1 MLEIEKDLIVDVILP
16 NYNKVNFIEECLTSL
31 TNQIFKNWRCIVV
44 DGFSDDGSWEIIQK
58 FTHNDS
64 RFDLYQI
71 PRKGIYNSW
80 NFGLSKVTSPFF
92 CILTSD
98 DLWDSNWLSIAVKTL
113 IETDSAIC
121 VAART
126 KIIYENEIKNKISQH
141 NLIGEIFFETDLSKP
156 QIRQGIADSIAN
168 YFLGSIYTSIHS
180 LLIRKTILNKGEAFS
195 EDVGAIADCEWY
207 MRLGLYGDVVYCP
220 NVEVGWRVYDGQ
232 ATNPQ
237 KQRENGQ
244 YMQIIHTRS
253 RNDIVKKMNIID
265 HKFNDMASQ
274 FDSRLLTY
282 RYSRPC
288 LKNLY
293 SNFVQELPNLLL
305 CISKFPK
312 EFLLDIVFKISGK
325 DFFIE
330 KSLLI
335 AKQVL
340 D

>member
-1 MLEIEKDLIVDVILP
+1 MLDIYRDVIVDVILP
-16 NYNKVNFIEECLTSL
+16 NYNKVKFIEECLISL
-31 TNQIFKNWRCIVV
+31 TNQTFKNWRCIVV

-58 FTHNDS
+58 FAHNDS
-64 RFDLYQI
+64 RFNLYQR

-80 NFGLSKVTSPFF
+80 NFGLSKVSNPFF

-98 DLWDSNWLSIAVKTL
+98 DVWDSNWLDIAVKIL
-113 IETDSAIC
+113 IKTESAIC

-126 KIIYENEIKNKISQH
+126 KIIYDNGKKNRIAPH
-141 NLIGEIFFETDLSKP
+141 NLTGEMFFKTDLSKP
-156 QIRQGIADSIAN
+156 QIRQGIVDSVAN
-168 YFLGSIYTSIHS
+168 YFLGSIYSSIHS
-180 LLIRKTILNKGEAFS
+180 LLIRKTILNIGETFS
-195 EDVGAIADCEWY
+195 EDIGAIADCEWY

-220 NVEVGWRVYDGQ
+220 NVEVGWRFYDGQ

-244 YMQIIHTRS
+244 YMQAIHLRNRKDII
-253 RNDIVKKMNIID
+253 KKFNNVD
-265 HKFNDMASQ
+265 HKFNSIASK
-274 FDSRLLTY
+274 FDSRLLMY

-288 LKNLY
+288 LRNLY
-293 SNFVQELPNLLL
+293 SDFMHEFLNLLK
-305 CISKFPK
+305 CIIRFPK

-325 DFFIE
+325 DFFVE

-340 D
+340 E